1 MFTIYRF
8 VSEGALRS
16 TIFDMI
22 KRFESGKS
30 AKHHSGGLRPDQKA
44 EKELGR
50 LVNYKDGVSQRKLA
64 SLFQYTLQYVLR
76 LSRI

>member
-1 MFTIYRF
+1 MCYFTTLNLDTWKMFTIYRF

-30 AKHHSGGLRPDQKA
+30 AKHHVGGSNQ
-44 EKELGR
+44 KEL
-50 LVNYKDGVSQRKLA
+50 K
-64 SLFQYTLQYVLR
+64 
-76 LSRI
+76 